1 MRCLHVSVASALQK
15 IQIFAITTKRRQAT
29 LVPTYDK
36 PQKSRFLGW
45 HYLKASC
52 TSFESPQLC
61 QKTVAARAG
70 IIIPGSISEVEAQP
84 VQPTAASTAD
94 VPSTS
99 ADIEVDNE
107 NDASTMDDRATE
119 MGDFFPNAEVTGID
133 LSPIQPSWVP
143 PNVKV
148 EVDDVES
155 P

>member
-1 MRCLHVSVASALQK
+1 MS
-15 IQIFAITTKRRQAT
+15 
-29 LVPTYDK
+29 
-36 PQKSRFLGW
+36 
-45 HYLKASC
+45 
-52 TSFESPQLC
+52 
-61 QKTVAARAG
+61 
-70 IIIPGSISEVEAQP
+70 GSISEVEAQP

-107 NDASTMDDRATE
+107 NDASTMDDRILGSTHTVMVKIIGNTLFLAPFDETKTHRILDIGTGTGATE

>member
-1 MRCLHVSVASALQK
+1 MSS
-15 IQIFAITTKRRQAT
+15 
-29 LVPTYDK
+29 
-36 PQKSRFLGW
+36 
-45 HYLKASC
+45 
-52 TSFESPQLC
+52 
-61 QKTVAARAG
+61 
-70 IIIPGSISEVEAQP
+70 SISEVEAQP

-107 NDASTMDDRATE
+107 RESDRLGTAHTVMVKTIGNTLFLAPFDEIKTHRILDIGTGTGATE

-143 PNVKV
+143 PNVNF